1 MSANKL
7 LSRIVSPED
16 VNYHRS
22 SVKAIASDLHQYT
35 YGITSDPL
43 TQFAIMISTLVHD
56 VDHTGVSNQ
65 QRGREE
71 PELAKRYHDKSVAE
85 QNSIEL
91 AWDLFMLPKFSN
103 LQRAIFSTEDDVRR
117 FRQLI
122 VNLVMATDIF
132 DATQK
137 ATRNMRWEKVFHS
150 DLKEKVDDAEYRN
163 LKATIV
169 IEHIIQA
176 ADVSHTMQ
184 HWQVYTK
191 WNERLFNEMYRA
203 FENGRSPNDPSQ
215 GWYKGELWFFDNYVI
230 PLAKKLEEC
239 GVFGVT
245 SDECLNYALENRR
258 EWEVKGE
265 QIVHD
270 MVERVKAQK
279 KTTAALIKKATERP
293 RRRSSFGYYARRSA
307 TFLMGLPKQSPG
319 ETSKCGESESCADD
333 DTASIEMRLNDAS
346 NGNRDPMSHPC
357 NTAPIIDT
365 SQVKWENDGNF
376 SESNGTLDM
385 KTECETL
392 THKVA
397 ESSFHDLTQD
407 PTVFE
412 TLGYECDDEDDE
424 MVFDA

>member
-7 LSRIVSPED
+7 LSRIVTPED

-56 VDHTGVSNQ
+56 VDHTGVSNP
-65 QRGREE
+65 QRGLEE
-71 PELAKRYHDKSVAE
+71 PELAEKYHNRSVAE

-91 AWDLFMLPKFSN
+91 AWDLFMHPKFAN

-203 FENGRSPNDPSQ
+203 FESGRSQSDPSD

-245 SDECLNYALENRR
+245 SDECLNYALENRK
-258 EWEVKGE
+258 EWEVKGQE
-265 QIVHD
+265 IVKE
-270 MVERVKAQK
+270 MVERVKSQK

-307 TFLMGLPKQSPG
+307 TFLIGLPKSQDEPG
-319 ETSKCGESESCADD
+319 RSGESESCDD
-333 DTASIEMRLNDAS
+333 DDEESIELRLND
-346 NGNRDPMSHPC
+346 GRCCDKGTMTIPCHRTTTSHGYGTEC
-357 NTAPIIDT
+357 
-365 SQVKWENDGNF
+365 DGKA
-376 SESNGTLDM
+376 SESVGSDGILFSGCFHGTAALL
-385 KTECETL
+385 TE
-392 THKVA
+392 A
-397 ESSFHDLTQD
+397 AR
-407 PTVFE
+407 
-412 TLGYECDDEDDE
+412 DDEWNSDDDDGTIFE
-424 MVFDA
+424 A